1 MKTLTNIFLAPP
13 HSIEE
18 ALKEADAMRQILLQ
32 TVANTVFLAPPA
44 GTWSLEHNLYHLHLV
59 ERSSASVIRRMAE
72 GEKQE
77 QWSEE
82 AVITTWQRMSKVIP
96 NRSTKIQAPEG
107 LAPQETPSNA
117 DCIRL
122 LGESRERLH
131 LNCSKTTTE
140 EMLRTAFPHPVLG
153 ALPGLLWI
161 TFIPMHEA
169 RHLEQILE
177 LPQQS

>member
-1 MKTLTNIFLAPP
+1 METLTTLFLTPP

-18 ALKEADAMRQILLQ
+18 ALEEADAMRQTLLQ
-32 TVANTVFLAPPA
+32 TVANTIFLAPPERV
-44 GTWSLEHNLYHLHLV
+44 WSLEHNLHHLHLV

-82 AVITTWQRMSKVIP
+82 AVIATWQRMSKVIP

-107 LAPQETPSNA
+107 LAPQETPSKA
-117 DCIRL
+117 DCLRL

-131 LNCSKTTTE
+131 LNCSKTTTDD
-140 EMLRTAFPHPVLG
+140 MLRTAFPHPFLG

-161 TFIPMHEA
+161 TFIAMHEM
-169 RHLEQILE
+169 RHFKQILE
-177 LPQQS
+177 LPQQP